1 MIDRDGDSARGRSS
15 RRLDRADLV
24 PQRQLPDGHPEHHET
39 EGRPMTGSWSP
50 RAGRPARAAFVGTA
64 VLGLVVSALA
74 VTPPAGATT
83 TAPCSTAD
91 LSVQLEPGSP
101 GAGQRY
107 ATVVLTNS
115 SSRTCTIH
123 GYGGLA
129 LLGAPGQGVP
139 TDVRRVADPAPQ
151 TVSLARGAS
160 ARSLL
165 HWGVAPADDEPG
177 TECEPTATAVVV
189 TPPDQTSAALLPWT
203 FGPVCQHG
211 LIHQNA
217 YVPGSDAF

>member
-1 MIDRDGDSARGRSS
+1 MTEKSS
-15 RRLDRADLV
+15 PR
-24 PQRQLPDGHPEHHET
+24 T
-39 EGRPMTGSWSP
+39 GRPP
-50 RAGRPARAAFVGTA
+50 RAAFLCAA
-64 VLGLVVSALA
+64 VLGLVVSPLA
-74 VTPPAGATT
+74 VTPPAGAAT
-83 TAPCSTAD
+83 TASCRTAD
-91 LSVQLEPGSP
+91 LSIRLEPGSP

-115 SSRTCTIH
+115 SSRTCTVH
-123 GYGGLA
+123 GYGGVA

-139 TDVRRVADPAPQ
+139 TDLRRVADPAPQ
-151 TVSLARGAS
+151 TVSLAGGAS

-165 HWGVAPADDEPG
+165 HWGVVPADDEPG
-177 TECEPTATAVVV
+177 TECEPTATTVVV

-211 LIHQNA
+211 RIQQNA

>member
-1 MIDRDGDSARGRSS
+1 MTESSSPHTGRLPRG
-15 RRLDRADLV
+15 
-24 PQRQLPDGHPEHHET
+24 
-39 EGRPMTGSWSP
+39 
-50 RAGRPARAAFVGTA
+50 AFVFAA

-74 VTPPAGATT
+74 VAPPAGATT
-83 TAPCSTAD
+83 TASCRTAD
-91 LSVQLEPGSP
+91 LSVQLTPGSP

-107 ATVVLTNS
+107 ATVVLTNA

-139 TDVRRVADPAPQ
+139 TDVRRVTDPAPQ

-165 HWGVAPADDEPG
+165 HWGVVPADDEPG

-189 TPPDQTSAALLPWT
+189 TPPDQTTAALLPWT

-211 LIHQNA
+211 LIRQNA

>member
-1 MIDRDGDSARGRSS
+1 MTERSS
-15 RRLDRADLV
+15 PR
-24 PQRQLPDGHPEHHET
+24 T
-39 EGRPMTGSWSP
+39 GRPP
-50 RAGRPARAAFVGTA
+50 RAALSCAA

-74 VTPPAGATT
+74 LTPTAEATT
-83 TAPCSTAD
+83 AASCRTAD

-139 TDVRRVADPAPQ
+139 TDVRRVADPVPQ
-151 TVSLARGAS
+151 TVSLARGTS

-165 HWGVAPADDEPG
+165 HWGVVPADDEPG
-177 TECEPTATAVVV
+177 TECEPTAATVAV

-211 LIHQNA
+211 LIRQNA

>member
-1 MIDRDGDSARGRSS
+1 MTERSS
-15 RRLDRADLV
+15 
-24 PQRQLPDGHPEHHET
+24 PCT
-39 EGRPMTGSWSP
+39 GRPP
-50 RAGRPARAAFVGTA
+50 RVAFACAAVM
-64 VLGLVVSALA
+64 GLVVSALA
-74 VTPPAGATT
+74 VTPVAGATT
-83 TAPCSTAD
+83 TASCSTAD

-107 ATVVLTNS
+107 ATVVLTNAS
-115 SSRTCTIH
+115 SSTCMIY

-139 TDVRRVADPAPQ
+139 TDVRRDADPAPQ

-165 HWGVAPADDEPG
+165 HWGVVPADDERG
-177 TECEPTATAVVV
+177 AECEPTATTVVV
-189 TPPDQTSAALLPWT
+189 TPPGQTSAALLPWT

-211 LIHQNA
+211 LIRQNA
-217 YVPGSDAF
+217 YVPGSDPF

>member
-1 MIDRDGDSARGRSS
+1 M
-15 RRLDRADLV
+15 
-24 PQRQLPDGHPEHHET
+24 T
-39 EGRPMTGSWSP
+39 ENSSP
-50 RAGRPARAAFVGTA
+50 RAGRPSRAAFVWA
-64 VLGLVVSALA
+64 AALGLAVSGLA
-74 VTPPAGATT
+74 VPPPAGAATT
-83 TAPCSTAD
+83 GSCRTAD

-115 SSRTCTIH
+115 GSRTCTVH
-123 GYGGLA
+123 GYGGVA

-139 TDVRRVADPAPQ
+139 TDVRRVVDPPPQ
-151 TVSLARGAS
+151 TVSLPRGAS

-165 HWGVAPADDEPG
+165 HWTVVPADDEPG
-177 TECEPTATAVVV
+177 AECQPTAGAVVV
-189 TPPDQTSAALLPWT
+189 TPPDQTTAALLPWT

-211 LIHQNA
+211 LIQQNA